1 MPMKTLITACA
12 LAVAAGTATA
22 GESNFDVRVSEA
34 RRHMRAA
41 CQAVQKLPKA
51 SASEAPALERTAAS
65 EVATAVD
72 LWTAVAKEFSTTV
85 PAGYAGEPGWAQRL
99 EDVRL
104 DLVRMQHEIG
114 AGQWRPAFLSCAHAC
129 TWITMMHEANGV
141 TLAIDAMA
149 TLRKK
154 VGFLKGLLASAAP
167 DRARPLVKDVLA
179 ARDAVLL
186 APPPE
191 GPTRD
196 AYLVALPELS
206 HAVDAVADA
215 ARAGADLKAPVAAL
229 AAVVERVYEL
239 SI

>member
-1 MPMKTLITACA
+1 MRQLIA
-12 LAVAAGTATA
+12 LCVLAIAAGTAAA
-22 GESNFDVRVSEA
+22 GEPSFDARVSDA

-51 SASEAPALERTAAS
+51 SAAEVPALEQTAAA
-65 EVATAVD
+65 EVATAVN
-72 LWTAVAKEFSTTV
+72 LWTAVVKDFSTTV
-85 PAGYAGEPGWAQRL
+85 PAGYAGDPGWAQRL

-129 TWITMMHEANGV
+129 TWITMMHEANAV

-149 TLRKK
+149 NLRKK
-154 VGFLKGLLASAAP
+154 VGFLKGLLASATP
-167 DRARPLVKDVLA
+167 ERARPLVKDVLA

-196 AYLVALPELS
+196 AYLGALPELS
-206 HAVDAVADA
+206 RAVDAVAEN
-215 ARAGADLKAPVAAL
+215 ARAGADLKASVAAL
-229 AAVVERVYEL
+229 AATVEHVYEL